1 MIKILFSDF
10 DGTLYVY
17 ENDGSE
23 YMPVENYRAIK
34 HFEDAGGHFV
44 VTTGRAPGVFK
55 ELTSGY
61 DLGNDFIMANGS
73 VSVYRNGGKTIRTMS
88 AQMVAE
94 LLDMVMEDE
103 NNYFCI
109 YRDDDSEDVYSKSEH
124 EDYLRRILESE
135 GHILNV
141 TINCHAPEKLDEMG
155 KRIKER
161 YGAEITFSPPL
172 PFLADITAGGVDKGS
187 AIREFCE
194 HYGIDYEETAGIGD
208 GRNDKAIFEAVKLKF
223 AVNNGHPELKAL
235 ADYCVDSV
243 AEAIEMIMENN
254 RE

>member
-1 MIKILFSDF
+1 MFS
-10 DGTLYVY
+10 
-17 ENDGSE
+17 
-23 YMPVENYRAIK
+23 
-34 HFEDAGGHFV
+34 
-44 VTTGRAPGVFK
+44 
-55 ELTSGY
+55 
-61 DLGNDFIMANGS
+61 S
-73 VSVYRNGGKTIRTMS
+73 VSASTDILYRISSVCGHSRENIVIYPSIDCAFAFRTL
-88 AQMVAE
+88 AWE
-94 LLDMVMEDE
+94 ET
-103 NNYFCI
+103 N
-109 YRDDDSEDVYSKSEH
+109 
-124 EDYLRRILESE
+124 ILQ
-135 GHILNV
+135 
-141 TINCHAPEKLDEMG
+141 
-155 KRIKER
+155 
-161 YGAEITFSPPL
+161 PPL